1 MPSPSMDY
9 GESDKDRGKDGRIF
23 GPDPA
28 NTTLATS
35 QQLSP
40 DSIHRQ
46 IWANVAEG
54 KAGEEKERGREGMND
69 AGPPST
75 AAWSST
81 IAESSSS
88 Y

>member
-1 MPSPSMDY
+1 
-9 GESDKDRGKDGRIF
+9 
-23 GPDPA
+23 
-28 NTTLATS
+28 
-35 QQLSP
+35 
-40 DSIHRQ
+40 
-46 IWANVAEG
+46 VAEG